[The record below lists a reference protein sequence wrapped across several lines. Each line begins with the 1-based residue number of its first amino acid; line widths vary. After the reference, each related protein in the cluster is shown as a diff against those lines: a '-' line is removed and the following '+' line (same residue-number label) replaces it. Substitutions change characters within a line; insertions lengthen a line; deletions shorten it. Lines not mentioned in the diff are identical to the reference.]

1 VKDVGRIVMLGDKI
15 RTARKAKKITIAE
28 LAEKSGFSS
37 GYISSVERGLV
48 NPSLSALYKLTSV
61 LDIDTGFLFQDDAGY
76 NQSNPVVHENERLR
90 LAYPGSLIHYELL
103 TRSITSRKAEFL
115 RIAIPPGKGTGVEP
129 LVHDGEEYG
138 LVLNGNLEITLGE
151 KIYKLGPGDSIFFS
165 STTPHGVVNS
175 GSVKAEAIWVMI
187 PPRL

>member
-1 VKDVGRIVMLGDKI
+1 MLGDKI
-15 RTARKAKKITIAE
+15 RAARQAKKLTIAK
-28 LAEKSGFSS
+28 LSQTSGFSS

-61 LDIDTGFLFQDDAGY
+61 LDIDTGFLFQESGGY
-76 NQSNPVVHENERLR
+76 NQSSPVVKENERLR
-90 LAYPGSLIHYELL
+90 LAYPASHIHYELL

-115 RIAIPPGKGTGVEP
+115 RITIPPGKGTGPKP
-129 LVHDGEEYG
+129 LMHEGEEYG
-138 LVLNGNLEITLGE
+138 LVLKGNMEITLGE
-151 KIYKLGPGDSIFFS
+151 ATYKLGPGDSIFFV

-175 GSVKAEAIWVMI
+175 GSLPAEAIWVMI